1 MGTAGIDR
9 CIIPIKILDTGQ
21 TMLQGVLFGG
31 EQGGEGVG
39 EGVGA
44 GQYQKKL

>member
-1 MGTAGIDR
+1 
-9 CIIPIKILDTGQ
+9 
-21 TMLQGVLFGG
+21 MLQGVLFGG

-44 GQYQKKL
+44 GQYQKKLWTALLQTLYIHVQVSHQNES